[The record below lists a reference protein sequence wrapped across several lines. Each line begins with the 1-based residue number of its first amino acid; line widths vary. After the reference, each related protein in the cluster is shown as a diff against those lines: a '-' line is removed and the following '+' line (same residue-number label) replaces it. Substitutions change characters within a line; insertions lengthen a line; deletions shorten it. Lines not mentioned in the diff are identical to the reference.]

1 MNKQNI
7 EENIRIAVG
16 EASTCWKLFKNTGV
30 FDTEKAVKISNK
42 LIKIFNAK
50 LEAKDNSWKK
60 KFEKRIYEDE
70 VGIEMLRQWLNEDR
84 ITDPDEMV
92 SNEDIKLFLKY
103 KK

>member
-1 MNKQNI
+1 MNNKKAKK
-7 EENIRIAVG
+7 RFRVA
-16 EASTCWKLFKNTGV
+16 L
-30 FDTEKAVKISNK
+30 EKMKITPSVIVY
-42 LIKIFNAK
+42 LEFAFNAE